1 VTRVAWR
8 RLRPSRNALLRLD
21 AIGDALLAAF
31 LLAASWDDLY
41 GWLGLPAPKPPWYAQ
56 LLGVA
61 LIAIALVE
69 WATAGKPGEREV
81 SRMVAPANALAAAV
95 LVAWLAVGETGA
107 DLHGEILLWT
117 IAASLALEAW
127 LHGLAW
133 RR

>member
-1 VTRVAWR
+1 VTRDASR
-8 RLRPSRNALLRLD
+8 RLHPSRRALLRLD

-31 LLAASWDDLY
+31 LLAASWDELY
-41 GWLGLPAPKPPWYAQ
+41 RWLGLPAPKPPWYAQ

-117 IAASLALEAW
+117 IAASLVLEAW
-127 LHGLAW
+127 LHGRAW
-133 RR
+133 WR

>member
-1 VTRVAWR
+1 
-8 RLRPSRNALLRLD
+8 LRPSRNALLRLD

-31 LLAASWDDLY
+31 LLAASWDELY
-41 GWLGLPAPKPPWYAQ
+41 RWLGLPAPKPPWYAQ

-133 RR
+133 RP

>member
-1 VTRVAWR
+1 VTGVALR
-8 RLRPSRNALLRLD
+8 RLRPSRHALLRLD
-21 AIGDALLAAF
+21 AVGDAALAAF
-31 LLAASWDDLY
+31 LLAASWDELY
-41 GWLGLPAPKPPWYAQ
+41 RWLGLPPPEPPWYAQ

-69 WATAGKPGEREV
+69 WRTAGTPGERDV
-81 SRMVAPANALAAAV
+81 SRIVAIGNALAAAI
-95 LVAWLAVGETGA
+95 LVAWLASGETGA
-107 DLHGEILLWT
+107 DLHGRILLWT